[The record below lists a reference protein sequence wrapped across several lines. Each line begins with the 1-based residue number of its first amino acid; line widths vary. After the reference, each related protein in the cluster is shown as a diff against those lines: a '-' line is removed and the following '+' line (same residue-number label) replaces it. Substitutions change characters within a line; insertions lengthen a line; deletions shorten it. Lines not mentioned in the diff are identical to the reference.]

1 MTRSS
6 RSLQTIPE
14 AARRPLE
21 TLGTH
26 LRIARERRKE
36 SLRSA
41 ALRMGVSVP
50 TLRRMEAGDP
60 TVSMGV
66 YATALWLF
74 DRADQLE
81 ELMRPERDAS
91 RSAALSDLAA
101 MDAEEGLL

>member
-1 MTRSS
+1 MARPS
-6 RSLQTIPE
+6 RSLQALPE
-14 AARRPLE
+14 AVRRPLE
-21 TLGTH
+21 TFGAH
-26 LRIARERRKE
+26 LRIARERRGE

-74 DRADQLE
+74 DRAEQLE
-81 ELMRPERDAS
+81 DLMRPERDDYAMRLDIERAS
-91 RSAALSDLAA
+91 RSRR
-101 MDAEEGLL
+101 

>member
-1 MTRSS
+1 MPRSS
-6 RSLQTIPE
+6 ISVQNLPE

-21 TLGTH
+21 TFGAH
-26 LRIARERRKE
+26 LRIARERRGE
-36 SLRSA
+36 SLRNA

-66 YATALWLF
+66 FATALWLF

-81 ELMRPERDAS
+81 DLLRPEQDDYAMRIDIDRAS
-91 RSAALSDLAA
+91 RSRK
-101 MDAEEGLL
+101 